1 MTLWHILPL
10 VLDTYRR
17 WQAKAPFECF
27 AQRLATKTQPGKQST
42 NSKQHFLCMKSWER
56 KSSAPSHQV
65 QEYGPVWLF
74 GFPKRSQHYTGLIPN
89 WSQLCRLQ
97 LSKNL
102 PVSRWETSD
111 GPTTCN
117 NFPKILR
124 LCQNIS
130 ETFQDHSLLFQAMEA
145 SILTWT
151 TILTTSND
159 FAFATR
165 WPDQV
170 ELPPAR
176 EIVCLHVIPCLCPE
190 SCSRFVSYH
199 TQVLTN
205 VTCKTTEWSPRAA
218 PKTHKPQ
225 IMNDSE
231 SS

>member
-42 NSKQHFLCMKSWER
+42 NSNIFSAWSLER
-56 KSSAPSHQV
+56 GKVQHQV
-65 QEYGPVWLF
+65 TKYKSMAQYGFLAFQKDHSIIQDW
-74 GFPKRSQHYTGLIPN
+74 FPTEASCAAC
-89 WSQLCRLQ
+89 S
-97 LSKNL
+97 
-102 PVSRWETSD
+102 
-111 GPTTCN
+111 
-117 NFPKILR
+117 FPR
-124 LCQNIS
+124 
-130 ETFQDHSLLFQAMEA
+130 TFQFRGERLPMVQQHATTSNTMSEYAMET

-165 WPDQV
+165 WPDQA

-190 SCSRFVSYH
+190 SCSRFVSCH
-199 TQVLTN
+199 TQVLTI